1 MGFML
6 FNQGIIND
14 VSYALA
20 RFHYIM
26 HLEIDIVYLD
36 GQINTTNRRNR
47 KAIHKR

>member
-14 VSYALA
+14 LCDALA
-20 RFHYIM
+20 RFHFIM

-36 GQINTTNRRNR
+36 GQSNTTNRRNR